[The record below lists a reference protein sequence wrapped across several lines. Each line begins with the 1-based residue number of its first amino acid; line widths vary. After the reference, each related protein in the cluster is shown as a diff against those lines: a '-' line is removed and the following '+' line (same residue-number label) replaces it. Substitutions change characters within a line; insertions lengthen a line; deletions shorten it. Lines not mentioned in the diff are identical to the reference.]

1 MDRHMISTLLIL
13 AGFVALYFG
22 AEWLVKGST
31 AMALRLGLPPLLV
44 GLTVV
49 AYGTSSPE
57 MVVSVVAS
65 LKGEGDLSIGNV
77 VGSNILNIALILGLT
92 ALIVPLKM
100 EFQLLKFDTPVMI
113 AVSGLFLWMFRD
125 FRIDRWEG
133 AVLVAV
139 AVIYTAVNIKM
150 AKRTVTKEVEAEY
163 SGEVA
168 SLTAGTVMSPGRI
181 TLLIL
186 GGLAVLVAGSRAF
199 VIGASDLARLWGVSE
214 ALIGLTIVSIG
225 TSLPELAS
233 SLLAAFRKQADIA
246 VGNVVGSNIF
256 NILGI
261 AGVSGLVKPIHAT
274 GIQFTDFYVMI
285 AVAALLMLLAWTGF
299 RIRRWEGALLLVI
312 YAGYL
317 AWLWPK

>member
-1 MDRHMISTLLIL
+1 MISLLLVL

-22 AEWLVKGST
+22 AEWLVKGSS
-31 AMALRLGLPPLLV
+31 ALALRFGLPPLLV

-57 MVVSVVAS
+57 MVVSVIAS
-65 LKGEGDLSIGNV
+65 LKGEGDLAIGNI
-77 VGSNILNIALILGLT
+77 VGSNILNIGLILGLT
-92 ALIVPLKM
+92 ALITPLKM

-133 AVLVAV
+133 IVFAGLAVT
-139 AVIYTAVNIKM
+139 YTVVNIIL
-150 AKRTVTKEVEAEY
+150 AKRTTTPHVEVEYQEEI
-163 SGEVA
+163 SSITQGTGA
-168 SLTAGTVMSPGRI
+168 SLGKLV
-181 TLLIL
+181 LLIV
-186 GGLAVLVAGSRAF
+186 GGLAVLIAGSRAF
-199 VIGASDLARLWGVSE
+199 VIGASDLARMWGVSE

-233 SLLAAFRKQADIA
+233 SLIAALRKQADIA
-246 VGNVVGSNIF
+246 VGNIIGSNIF
-256 NILGI
+256 NILAIG
-261 AGVSGLVKPIHAT
+261 GVASIVKPIHAPN
-274 GIQFTDFYVMI
+274 ISMVDNYVMI
-285 AVAALLMLLAWTGF
+285 GMAVLFILLAATGF
-299 RIRRWEGALLLVI
+299 RIRRWEGGVLLLA

>member
-1 MDRHMISTLLIL
+1 MISALLIL
-13 AGFVALYFG
+13 TGFVALYFG

-57 MVVSVVAS
+57 MVVSVVAA
-65 LKGEGDLSIGNV
+65 LDGEGDLAIGNV

-113 AVSGLFLWMFRD
+113 GVSVLFLWMFRD

-139 AVIYTAVNIKM
+139 AVIYTIVNIKL
-150 AKRTVTKEVEAEY
+150 AKRTATKEVEAEY
-163 SGEVA
+163 SVEVGHRA
-168 SLTAGTVMSPGRI
+168 AGTALSPARI
-181 TLLIL
+181 ALLIL

-199 VIGASDLARLWGVSE
+199 VIGASDLARMWGVSE

-246 VGNVVGSNIF
+246 VGNVIGSNMF

-261 AGVSGLVKPIHAT
+261 AGVSSLVKPIHAP
-274 GIQFTDFYVMI
+274 GIQMTDLHVMI
-285 AVAALLMLLAWTGF
+285 GLSVLLLVVAWSGF
-299 RIRRWEGALLLVI
+299 RIRRWEGAVLLAG

>member
-1 MDRHMISTLLIL
+1 MMSALLIL

-57 MVVSVVAS
+57 MVVSVVAA
-65 LKGEGDLSIGNV
+65 LDGEGDLAIGNV

-92 ALIVPLKM
+92 AVIVPLKM

-113 AVSGLFLWMFRD
+113 GVSLLFFWMFRD
-125 FRIDRWEG
+125 YRIDRWEG
-133 AVLVAV
+133 AMLVGLAV
-139 AVIYTAVNIKM
+139 VYTLINIKL
-150 AKRTVTKEVEAEY
+150 AKRTATPHVEEEYQQEV
-163 SGEVA
+163 SG
-168 SLTAGTVMSPGRI
+168 LLAGHPLSPGKI
-181 TLLIL
+181 ALLIL
-186 GGLAVLVAGSRAF
+186 GGLLVLVAGSRAF
-199 VIGASDLARLWGVSE
+199 VIGASDLARMWGVSE

-233 SLLAAFRKQADIA
+233 SLLAAFRNQADIA
-246 VGNVVGSNIF
+246 MGNVIGSNMF

-261 AGVSGLVKPIHAT
+261 AGISSLVKPLHAP
-274 GIQFTDFYVMI
+274 GIQVSDFYVMI
-285 AVAALLMLLAWTGF
+285 GCSVLLLLVAWTGL
-299 RIRRWEGALLLVI
+299 RIRRWEGGVLLGI
-312 YAGYL
+312 YAGYMV
-317 AWLWPK
+317 WLWPK